1 MPTPHSARITSPP
14 GQELAPEPVP
24 VRTTYRRLRIAG
36 LTPREAGTLTG
47 HLSGLRIVPSG
58 WTIEEVERLM
68 FIRALVGS
76 GRMGS

>member
-1 MPTPHSARITSPP
+1 MPTPNFARMTAPP
-14 GQELAPEPVP
+14 DVAPEPVP

-36 LTPREAGTLTG
+36 LSPREAGTLTG
-47 HLSGLRIVPSG
+47 HLAGLRIVPAG

-68 FIRALVGS
+68 FIRALVDS

>member
-1 MPTPHSARITSPP
+1 MPSPQPARITSPP
-14 GQELAPEPVP
+14 GSDHAPVPVP

-47 HLSGLRIVPSG
+47 HLAGLRVVPTG